1 MAQINSEAIFD
12 QTMHELA
19 PRLNEYANYETVVGI
34 PFFDE
39 EEVLAQ
45 LLQSVDRVMSSWIG
59 RRQVI
64 VCVGDHS
71 AGKCLEVIEKQQLK
85 HQVIA
90 FLLPEEISGRGN
102 SIRAM
107 IEISKKLET
116 DLLIF
121 NANMANEY
129 GPGIEPIWLDSLLSP
144 IQGRYD
150 MVLGSMR
157 RYLAIDSITYMLAT
171 PILESFYGCRVSD
184 PLGGIYALSHDLVD
198 ELAHETRFWGDTIKG
213 SGIDFWLLTR
223 ALCWDKKICEV
234 NMGGVVPPHSLESR
248 NRIFRDTALTVF
260 ECLKRDS
267 AIWMQE
273 RLVIKVA
280 DIGARSEVKKADLID
295 YPVPQLLSNFN
306 QGCRSYAELFESN
319 DDLKSLM
326 ELPQEQ
332 FRLRDECWVFCL
344 FDLFLQ
350 YAFTGEDEA
359 TADIFSALAALYNG
373 RIASYVL
380 EMRSLTERLTE
391 VPDEE
396 KDDIM
401 VHKMES
407 IRQHLTNQFWQMKPK
422 LTERWLQKS
431 DQQKPAIVPLG
442 YMEYV
447 PGKPVVVPKKIAG
460 KDKRIIATD
469 NIFKSL
475 RKKYEERFNQF
486 MEQGLGIP
494 VTASPGEM
502 IAGVEGFMGELELA
516 LDRLLP
522 GDLSSRD
529 GLQNFVRGV
538 FALFAPHRMF
548 TISTELLREMLMRFP
563 PVNLMIPLGIYRPED
578 LISRMDPRDAV
589 TYSNL
594 VESWSYTDRDLLWLV
609 DNLKP
614 ESFSWI
620 DVKPIILTGDL
631 RMGILSQGK
640 ISNLNRITGR
650 VLVRSC
656 ETGKGGKYPK
666 LRYFSSLVRR
676 LAVADSYSR
685 LFRMNTSQRKNI
697 GLKARNSLLGLQR
710 GDDFSAHS
718 LFENLHHRR
727 VVDKISTLADNLDRK
742 GLKDIARL
750 FRLMVESYGL
760 TSVLENGTFLTCT
773 TWSWASYSFKG
784 GMKIPT
790 PLTTSVENRWF
801 NHDFLEMLYLE
812 LGYDPSEIEQMVLQ
826 LIQGG
831 KSHHNLLD
839 TLLPARPRDVDV
851 VVQEIT
857 NEPSRHL
864 QRCEHNP
871 ILEPLEGSYWESRYV
886 LNPGSLRIKDKVYLF
901 YRAVGKDD
909 ISRIGLAITD
919 GYKVLER
926 LPQPIFGP
934 ETPEEKR
941 GCEDPRLIAIDDKI
955 FMIYTAYDGNIAQIA
970 AASIKTNEFL
980 AGKYTAWQREGL
992 AFRNIWDK
1000 DAILFPEKIN
1010 SQYVIYHR
1018 IEPSIWVT
1026 YLKEL
1031 KFPIKEKHAIIA
1043 GPRPGR
1049 MWDSLK
1055 IGAGAQ
1061 PIKTVYGW
1069 LLIYH
1074 GVDYNY
1080 VYRLG
1085 VLLVDLNNPQKVL
1098 YRSPNPILE
1107 PEEDFEIGLSG
1118 SWVPNVVFTCGAV
1131 AGTDKEVLE
1140 DNDEILVY
1148 YGAADTSIGVAKAT
1162 LADLIPPAFRKSSN

>member
-1 MAQINSEAIFD
+1 D
-12 QTMHELA
+12 LA
-19 PRLNEYANYETVVGI
+19 PRLSEFANYETVVGI
-34 PFFDE
+34 PFIDE
-39 EEVLAQ
+39 QDVLAD
-45 LLQSVDRVMSSWIG
+45 LLQSVDRVMASWIG

-71 AGKCLEVIEKQQLK
+71 AVKCLEIIEQQQLK

-107 IEISKKLET
+107 IEIGKKLEA

-121 NANMANEY
+121 NANMANEQ
-129 GPGIEPIWLDSLLSP
+129 GPGIEPVWLDSLLSP

-150 MVLGSMR
+150 MVLGSLR
-157 RYLAIDSITYMLAT
+157 RYLSIDSITYMLAT
-171 PILESFYGCRVSD
+171 PILEAFYGCRVSD

-198 ELAHETRFWGDTIKG
+198 ELAHEMRFWGGTIQG

-223 ALCWDKKICEV
+223 ALAWDKKICEV
-234 NMGGVVPPHSLESR
+234 NMGGVVPRHSLESR
-248 NRIFRDTALTVF
+248 NRIFRDTALTIF

-267 AIWMQE
+267 AIWIQE

-280 DIGARSEVKKADLID
+280 DIGARSEVKKADIID
-295 YPVPQLLSNFN
+295 YPVPQLLSNFTEGCQAYDYLFN
-306 QGCRSYAELFESN
+306 QEEAQRDITYLVNLSQQKFRLCDQFWVSSLFELF
-319 DDLKSLM
+319 LA
-326 ELPQEQ
+326 
-332 FRLRDECWVFCL
+332 
-344 FDLFLQ
+344 
-350 YAFTGEDEA
+350 YAFAAEDED
-359 TADIFSALAALYNG
+359 TSDIFSALTALYNG

-380 EMRSLTERLTE
+380 EMRSLGEKLGQAR
-391 VPDEE
+391 DEE
-396 KDDIM
+396 KDELM

-407 IRQHLTNQFWQMKPK
+407 IRQHLTSQCWQMKPH

-460 KDKRIIATD
+460 KDQRIVATD
-469 NIFKSL
+469 DIFKSL
-475 RKKYEERFNQF
+475 RKKYEERFSSF

-494 VTASPGEM
+494 LSASPAEM
-502 IAGVEGFMGELELA
+502 VAGVESFMADLEMA
-516 LDRLLP
+516 LDKLLP
-522 GDLSSRD
+522 GDLSTRD
-529 GLQNFVRGV
+529 GLQNFVRST
-538 FALFAPHRMF
+538 FALFAPHHMF

-563 PVNLMIPLGIYRPED
+563 PVNLMIPLGIYKPED

-594 VESWSYTDRDLLWLV
+594 VESWNYTDRDLLWLV

-614 ESFSWI
+614 ESFNWI
-620 DVKPIILTGDL
+620 DIKPIILTGDL
-631 RMGILSQGK
+631 RMGIMTQGK

-650 VLVRSC
+650 ILVRSC
-656 ETGKGGKYPK
+656 EPGKGGKFPK
-666 LRYFSSLVRR
+666 LRYFTSLVRR

-685 LFRMNTSQRKNI
+685 LFKLNISQRKNI
-697 GLKARNSLLGLQR
+697 GLKARNSLMGLQR
-710 GDDFSAHS
+710 GDDFSAFS

-727 VVDKISTLADNLDRK
+727 LAEKISILAENLDKK
-742 GLKDIARL
+742 GMKDIARL
-750 FRLMVESYGL
+750 FRLMVEGYGL
-760 TSVLENGTFLTCT
+760 TQVLENGTFLTCT
-773 TWSWASYSFKG
+773 AWSWASYSFKG
-784 GMKIPT
+784 GLKIPT

-812 LGYDPSEIEQMVLQ
+812 LGYDPSDIEKMVMQ
-826 LIQGG
+826 LIQSG
-831 KSHHNLLD
+831 KSHHILLD

-871 ILEPLEGSYWESRYV
+871 ILEPLEGSTWESRYV

-909 ISRIGLAITD
+909 VSRIGLAITD

-926 LPQPIFGP
+926 LPQPIFSP

-941 GCEDPRLIAIDDKI
+941 GCEDPRLIVIEDKI
-955 FMIYTAYDGNIAQIA
+955 FMIYTAYDGNLAQIA
-970 AASIKTNEFL
+970 AASMKLNDFL
-980 AGKYTAWQREGL
+980 AGRYTAWHREGL

-1010 SQYVIYHR
+1010 GQYVIYHR

-1026 YLKEL
+1026 YLKDL

-1061 PIKTVYGW
+1061 PIKTIYGW

-1080 VYRLG
+1080 FYRLG

-1162 LADLIPPAFRKSSN
+1162 LADLIPPAFRKSK